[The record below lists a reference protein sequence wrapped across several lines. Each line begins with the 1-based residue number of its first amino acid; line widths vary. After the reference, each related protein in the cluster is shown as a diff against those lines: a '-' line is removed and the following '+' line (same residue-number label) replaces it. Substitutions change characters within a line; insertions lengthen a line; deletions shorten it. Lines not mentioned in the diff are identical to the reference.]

1 MANQYTFSIRR
12 MITLLGGVCILI
24 TAAILTIYSSYT
36 QYNSLVNNSKQT
48 VVSEASA
55 QANAIKAEI
64 ESALDTVRTIAII
77 FSSTKSDN
85 IILAREEVVAMLKQI
100 FSQTPMALGMGT
112 CWEPNAFDQNDA
124 MYVNA
129 AWHDQT
135 GRFVP
140 YLERAGDNKINIR
153 PTTGYGNEGKAPWY
167 FIPKRTKQEII
178 TEPYI
183 QPVNNVDVLMSTVA
197 APVIADNSFYGVVML
212 DFKLTFLQQVV
223 DENLLYN
230 GRAET
235 VLYTNKGN
243 IGAYSSKPEL
253 VGKNIKD
260 VFPDWEARLALIQKG
275 EEAIREENGFLS
287 VYVPIRFGNT
297 TTPWMMNITVPQS
310 VIVQDALQSLWVMIG
325 LGVLMTLLALWLL
338 WVFAGRISRPLQT
351 ATRALAVLSS
361 GNLLVDEREEEG
373 RALMKE
379 AKQLLARKD
388 EIGALM
394 HAMQQLLDS
403 LRDVHRMAKHIAGG
417 NLESTITIKGEQDQ
431 LNSALAGMIDALRER
446 THWYEA
452 MLDSIPFPIS
462 VTDNEMNWTFI
473 NEAATKVMGRKR
485 QEVLGRPCCEW
496 GADICNTERC
506 GIAMWRAGKPTST
519 FRQPGLDRDFQV
531 DTAALLNTRGEKIGH
546 IEVVQDITERTSQMS
561 YLQQAVDRLA
571 AGLSQL
577 AEGVVN
583 FELADLPQ
591 GNEYTQQMQAQ
602 LSLVFDNLKAIRQS
616 LVGAVSEII
625 HHAQQVQ
632 QAASDLAQVA
642 EQAGEATNQIATTI
656 QQVSRGTAQQSE
668 SITQTA
674 RAIDQMTKAINSVA
688 QGAQEQ
694 ARAIVRATETNKDL
708 VESIEQVSQRAQNVS
723 SGAAEVAQTAQ
734 SGGTVVEHT
743 VASIGAIKSTVQRAA
758 AQVQEMGSLSQQVSS
773 IVEAID
779 DIASQTNLLAL
790 NAAIEAAR
798 AGEHGKGFAV
808 VADEVRKLAEKSAA
822 ATKEIGEII
831 AQVQRSAAAAVKAME
846 ASMEDV
852 EKGVLS
858 AQEAGLALK
867 EIYNATDGLKG
878 QAKQAADLAQEMSK
892 AAERMTQVIENV
904 ASVVEENTA
913 ATEEMTAQVNQ
924 VTEMVENVASV
935 SEENSAA
942 TEEVSATTE
951 EVSAQAEE
959 VSASAQALN
968 ELSQQLI
975 RTIQRFRL

>member
-1 MANQYTFSIRR
+1 MNFNKMVSIRR
-12 MITLLGGVCILI
+12 SIVLLAGFCLIL
-24 TAAILTIYSSYT
+24 TAAVLTVYAAAT
-36 QYNSLVNNSKQT
+36 QYTERSNSMK
-48 VVSEASA
+48 EAVKAEAEA
-55 QANAIKAEI
+55 QANRVDAEI
-64 ESALDTVRTIAII
+64 EISLDAARTMAQALTAV
-77 FSSTKSDN
+77 KSESVKMT
-85 IILAREEVVAMLKQI
+85 REQVMGMLKSVL
-100 FSQTPMALGMGT
+100 SQNDSFLGT
-112 CWEPNAFDQNDA
+112 YTLWEPNEFDGLDSNF
-124 MYVNA
+124 VNA
-129 AWHDQT
+129 EYHDQT
-135 GRFVP
+135 GRFIP
-140 YLERAGDNKINIR
+140 YVVRS
-153 PTTGYGNEGKAPWY
+153 EGKIDIEPLLNY
-167 FIPKRTKQEII
+167 DKEGDGDYYILPTRTKKEVILDPFLYPI
-178 TEPYI
+178 EGK
-183 QPVNNVDVLMSTVA
+183 DVLMVSLVVPIVYQDKAYGIAGVDMSVDFLKNWFSEMVFSRTGQEA
-197 APVIADNSFYGVVML
+197 ALISYHGVIA
-212 DFKLTFLQQVV
+212 
-223 DENLLYN
+223 
-230 GRAET
+230 AH
-235 VLYTNKGN
+235 
-243 IGAYSSKPEL
+243 SSKPEL
-253 VGKNIKD
+253 VGKNVKD
-260 VFPDWEARLALIQKG
+260 VFPDWETRLATIQKG
-275 EEAIREENGFLS
+275 EEVVKEENGILS
-287 VYVPIRFGNT
+287 VYVPIHFGKT
-297 TTPWMMNITVPQS
+297 ATPWMMNITVPQS
-310 VIVQDALQSLWVMIG
+310 VIVQEALQSLWVMIG
-325 LGVLMTLLALWLL
+325 LGVIMTLLALWLL

-373 RALMKE
+373 KALMQE
-379 AKQLLARKD
+379 AKQLLTRKD
-388 EIGALM
+388 EIGALI

-417 NLESTITIKGEQDQ
+417 NLESTITLKGEQDQ
-431 LNSALAGMIDALRER
+431 LNSALAEMIDALREKA
-446 THWYEA
+446 HWYEA

-462 VTDNEMNWTFI
+462 VTDNDMNWTFI

-485 QEVLGRPCCEW
+485 AEIIGHPCCEW

-506 GIAMWRAGKPTST
+506 GIAMWRAGNPTST
-519 FRQPGLDRDFQV
+519 FRQPGLNRDFQV
-531 DTAALLNTRGEKIGH
+531 DTAPLLNIRGEKVGH

-577 AEGVVN
+577 AEGTVN
-583 FELADLPQ
+583 FELADLPE
-591 GNEYTQQMQAQ
+591 GNEYTRQMQAQ
-602 LSLVFDNLKAIRQS
+602 LAVVFDNLKAIRQS

-625 HHAQQVQ
+625 HNAQQVQ

-668 SITQTA
+668 SIAQTA
-674 RAIDQMTKAINSVA
+674 QAIDQMTKAINSVA

-694 ARAIVRATETNKDL
+694 ARAIAQATETNKEL
-708 VESIEQVSQRAQNVS
+708 TESIEQVSQRAQNVS

-734 SGGTVVEHT
+734 SGGTVVEKT
-743 VASIGAIKSTVQRAA
+743 VASISAIKSTVQRAA
-758 AQVQEMGSLSQQVSS
+758 AQVQEMGNLSQQVSS

-846 ASMEDV
+846 ASTEDV

-878 QAKQAADLAQEMSK
+878 QAKQAADLAQEMNA
-892 AAERMTQVIENV
+892 AAERMTQVIEMV

-942 TEEVSATTE
+942 TEEVSAATE

-959 VSASAQALN
+959 VSASAQSLN
-968 ELSQQLI
+968 DLAKLLQQA
-975 RTIQRFRL
+975 IQRFRLS